1 MPLSNI
7 LKSVAGTCSFCNQKA
22 GILSRE
28 HPECRRTFQTGWE
41 EMITVAAEAAR
52 THTFQ
57 EKPLRLTLAEIAQR
71 SYRDGATVNQALE
84 EGWKRGVAQAMTDGI
99 ISRDEEERLRAF
111 RDHLALEDNA
121 AGQDAIWDMERASGE
136 RLILEARLAAIR

>member
-7 LKSVAGTCSFCNQKA
+7 LKYVAGTCSFCNQKA

-71 SYRDGATVNQALE
+71 SYRDAPPSTKPSRRAGNGASP
-84 EGWKRGVAQAMTDGI
+84 RP
-99 ISRDEEERLRAF
+99 
-111 RDHLALEDNA
+111 
-121 AGQDAIWDMERASGE
+121 
-136 RLILEARLAAIR
+136 